1 MSYLAHSARPDKNI
15 PAQEYGEH
23 IHASRGLARQ
33 YAEECGC
40 YSKLYG
46 EALVATATHA
56 GEFHDLGKL
65 DDANQKV
72 LGGTGGGRLP
82 VPHVDA
88 GAAHLLK
95 RGDQASMYA
104 ALICYAHHRG
114 LPSLPEEI
122 NRSQHW
128 MRDASLEW
136 RAHTDANLA
145 EYLRRHRQCVEA
157 ADRPIPIGL
166 QTKRLQLLWR
176 LALSCQADG
185 DHGDTSRHYESA
197 LTNTAPL
204 LRARERLAALD
215 AYVAGLHD
223 RGKNAPRTELRQE
236 IYDACRGAD
245 TRPQLY
251 ACDAPV
257 GSGKTTSVMAHLLK
271 AACDKGLRR
280 IFVVLP
286 YTNIITQAVEV
297 YRKALVLPDENPDEI
312 VAEHHHKA
320 DYAAPDSRQFAMLW
334 QAPIVVTTAVQ
345 FFETLASNMPADLR
359 KLHRLPGSAV
369 FLDEAHAALPAHLW
383 PQAWLWLKELSEYWG
398 CHFIFA
404 SGSLTRFWELP
415 DFHPQNE
422 AQQANPPIL
431 PDLISHASRAQALDQ
446 EQVRIVYRTKTD
458 PLELGS
464 LVEWVGQHGGPRLL
478 VMNTVQSAA
487 AVAREMANRYGCGRV
502 EHLST
507 ALTPADREITL
518 NCVKQRLT
526 NSSDSNWT
534 LVATSCVEAGVD
546 LSFHVGFR
554 ERAGLMGLIQLGGRV
569 NRGHE
574 RDCAE
579 VWDFQIIPGTL
590 LRSHPRFKTAA
601 RVLGELFQEGNVAP
615 DFCKEALKREIRWDN
630 ALNDELLRAEN
641 TGDSRVTDFPK
652 VAELFRVIDSNTV
665 TVVIAC
671 DLQEQL
677 QLGNW
682 CSKPPCKRDY
692 CARTQHERQKKGKWC
707 GTDVLQKHSVQIWG
721 WRAEELRLEE
731 FPKFPGVY
739 GWGLAYDSFL
749 GYMTGLLPAI
759 EFASGKPT
767 VI

>member
-1 MSYLAHSARPDKNI
+1 MTYLAHSARPDQGI

-23 IHASRGLARQ
+23 VRTSRDDARR
-33 YAEECGC
+33 YAKECGN

-46 EALVATATHA
+46 ELLTATATLA

-72 LGGTGGGRLP
+72 LAGNGGKKLP

-95 RGDQASMYA
+95 RSDQASMYA
-104 ALICYAHHRG
+104 ALVCYTHHRG

-128 MRDASLEW
+128 MRDRSSEW
-136 RAHTDANLA
+136 RAHTDTNLA
-145 EYLRRHRQCVEA
+145 DYLRRHNECVET
-157 ADRPIPIGL
+157 ADPPTPSQLKTNQL
-166 QTKRLQLLWR
+166 QILWR
-176 LALSCQADG
+176 LALSCQADA
-185 DHGDTSRHYESA
+185 DHGDTSRHYGDMPV
-197 LTNTAPL
+197 NNAPL
-204 LRARERLAALD
+204 LRAQERLVALD
-215 AYVAGLHD
+215 AYVLGLSGRD
-223 RGKNAPRTELRQE
+223 TDAPRTKLRQA
-236 IYDACRGAD
+236 IYQACREVE
-245 TRPQLY
+245 THPHLY

-257 GSGKTTSVMAHLLK
+257 GSGKTTAVMAHLLR

-297 YRKALVLPDENPDEI
+297 YRKALVLGGESPEEV

-320 DYAAPDSRQFAMLW
+320 DYAAPDSRRFAMLW
-334 QAPIVVTTAVQ
+334 HAPIVVTTAVQ

-383 PQAWLWLKELSEYWG
+383 PQAWLWLNELSEQWG
-398 CHFIFA
+398 CHFVFA

-415 DFHPQNE
+415 DFHPQNDT
-422 AQQANPPIL
+422 QQFSPPVL
-431 PDLISHASRAQALDQ
+431 PELVSHYPRAQALGQ
-446 EQVRIVYRTKTD
+446 EQARIVYKTRPE
-458 PLELGS
+458 PLQLDG
-464 LVEWVGQHGGPRLL
+464 LAEWLGQHEGPRLL

-487 AVAREMANRYGCGRV
+487 AVAREMSNRYGRGRV

-507 ALTPADREITL
+507 ALTPADRETTL
-518 NCVKQRLT
+518 NRVKQRLI
-526 NSSDSNWT
+526 NDSDSNWT

-546 LSFHVGFR
+546 LSFRVGFR
-554 ERAGLMGLIQLGGRV
+554 ERASLMSLIQLGGRI
-569 NRGHE
+569 NREHK
-574 RDCAE
+574 RNDAA

-590 LRSHPRFKTAA
+590 LRLHPKLKTAA
-601 RVLGELFQEGNVAP
+601 RVLGELFRESKVTP
-615 DFCKEALKREIRWDN
+615 EFCKEALRREIRWDD
-630 ALNDELLRAEN
+630 ALNDELLRAESASDARN
-641 TGDSRVTDFPK
+641 SDFPK
-652 VAELFRVIDSNTV
+652 VAELFKVIDSNTV
-665 TVVIAC
+665 TVVVASE
-671 DLQEQL
+671 LQEQL
-677 QLGNW
+677 
-682 CSKPPCKRDY
+682 RY
-692 CARTQHERQKKGKWC
+692 GKWC
-707 GTDVLQKHSVQIWG
+707 GRETLQKHSVQVWG
-721 WRAEELRLEE
+721 WRVEELGLEE

-739 GWGLAYDSFL
+739 GWRLTYDNFL
-749 GYMTGLLPAI
+749 GYMAGLLPAV